1 MNRRLFRILR
11 FARRHSRGV
20 VVLGARKAVAAGLSA
35 ALVVAPA
42 VSGLFPRTAE
52 AKARPPAPQI
62 PASSSSQ
69 CTLHSAHGDVKHVI
83 YIQFDNVHFTR
94 DNPNVP
100 SDLEQMP
107 HLLNFFVNN
116 GILSSNHHT
125 PLISH
130 TADDIITSLTG
141 VYGERHGQPVSN
153 SFNYFNPASSDS
165 LGSTFTTSF
174 TYWTDLVDPVADP
187 TFSLLTPAG
196 KNAPAPW
203 VPFTRAGCNV
213 GAVSI
218 ANMELENTRADI
230 TTVFG
235 AGSPEAIEAV
245 GSSSQATKDFVGI
258 AIHCAVGDAV
268 CAAGNSK
275 PDVLPDEPGG
285 YVGFSALYGHKYV
298 APVIAPGGLTDLF
311 GNSITGFPGFGG
323 ISAAQSLAYTAAMQ
337 ENGVPITY
345 SYISDAH
352 ESHSFPFRAFGPGEA
367 GYVKQLADYDSAF
380 DKFFTRLANDGIT
393 PSNTLFILTAD
404 ENDHFAGG
412 PPLNGAC
419 DGVNTSC
426 TYTPGSIGPNTVGEI
441 LTNIQA
447 LLGQKDP
454 TLDFTKTPFDI
465 HFDMAPAFY
474 ISGQPARDSA
484 IARQFEHDAA
494 ALTAVNPRT
503 GKVDMLTRF
512 LADPVEM
519 KLLHMITGDPLRTP
533 SFVMFGDPDYFFQTF
548 VPSGSPNV
556 GVNPGFAWNHGGVAP
571 EINNTFL
578 GLAGPGVR
586 NHGVTNAV
594 WSDHTDIRPTLL
606 SLVGLQDDYQSQG
619 RVLAEDLHLWAL
631 TPGVQNSG
639 AGFEELA
646 KAYKR
651 INAPVGE
658 LGLATL
664 KISTA
669 ALAGND
675 ETYND
680 LENRLQLITA
690 FRDALAAEMLEHLT
704 EAEFQGKR
712 ISGAEEQVL
721 VVQANALVDYVN
733 RLAARVGAPIA
744 VNNTEHARIDPATDW
759 IYDKSHPHA

>member
-1 MNRRLFRILR
+1 MNRKLLKILR
-11 FARRHSRGV
+11 FARSKSRGAIV
-20 VVLGARKAVAAGLSA
+20 GIRKAVAAGVSVA
-35 ALVVAPA
+35 FALAPA
-42 VSGLFPRTAE
+42 ASGFFPGSAE
-52 AKARPPAPQI
+52 AKARPPAPQEQED
-62 PASSSSQ
+62 SDSGSG
-69 CTLHSAHGDVKHVI
+69 CTLRSARGDIQHVI

-116 GILSSNHHT
+116 GTFSTNHHT

-153 SFNYFNPASSDS
+153 SFNYFNPADPGG

-187 TFSLLTPAG
+187 TFNLLTHAG

-235 AGSPEAIEAV
+235 PGSPEAIEAANNS
-245 GSSSQATKDFVGI
+245 GQANRDFVGI
-258 AIHCAVGDAV
+258 AIHCAAGDAV
-268 CAAGNSK
+268 CAGTNGK

-285 YVGFSALYGHKYV
+285 YVGFDALYGHKYV
-298 APVIAPGGLTDLF
+298 VPVIAPSGLNDLF
-311 GNSITGFPGFGG
+311 GNPITGFPGFGG

-352 ESHSFPFRAFGPGEA
+352 DNHSGFGAFGPGQA
-367 GYVKQLADYDSAF
+367 GYVAQLKAYDDAF
-380 DKFFTRLANDGIT
+380 NKFFTRLANDGIT
-393 PSNTLFILTAD
+393 PNNTLFILTSD

-412 PPLNGAC
+412 PPLNPGC
-419 DGVNTSC
+419 DGVTVPC
-426 TYTPGSIGPNTVGEI
+426 TYTPGSVGPNTIGE
-441 LTNIQA
+441 LLSNIQS
-447 LLGQKDP
+447 LLGEEDP
-454 TLDFTKTPFDI
+454 TLNFTKTPFDI
-465 HFDMAPAFY
+465 HFDMAPVFY

-484 IARQFEHDAA
+484 VARQFERDASK
-494 ALTAVNPRT
+494 LTAVNPRT
-503 GKVDMLTRF
+503 GNTDTLTRF
-512 LADPVEM
+512 LADPVEL

-533 SFVMFGDPDYFFQTF
+533 TFVMFADPDYFFQTF
-548 VPSGSPNV
+548 GADVK
-556 GVNPGFAWNHGGVAP
+556 VNPGFAWNHGGVAP

-578 GLAGPGVR
+578 ALAGPGVK
-586 NHGVTNAV
+586 NNGITDSV

-606 SLVGLQDDYQSQG
+606 SLVGLKDDYQSQG
-619 RVLAEDLHLWAL
+619 RVLAEDLHRWAL
-631 TPGVQNSG
+631 PDGVEDSSDEF
-639 AGFEELA
+639 AELA
-646 KAYKR
+646 RAYKR

-669 ALAGND
+669 ALAGDN

-680 LENRLQLITA
+680 LENRLQFITD
-690 FRDALAAEMLEHLT
+690 FRDHLAAKMLDRLT
-704 EAEFQGKR
+704 DAEFQGKR
-712 ISGAEEQVL
+712 IRGGEARELVL
-721 VVQANALVDYVN
+721 RANALVDYVN
-733 RLAARVGAPIA
+733 WLAARQRHD
-744 VNNTEHARIDPATDW
+744 E
-759 IYDKSHPHA
+759 

>member
-1 MNRRLFRILR
+1 MNRRLSRIQR
-11 FARRHSRGV
+11 VARREMRRIV
-20 VVLGARKAVAAGLSA
+20 PAVRKAVATGLSV

-42 VSGLFPRTAE
+42 VSGFFPGSAE
-52 AKARPPAPQI
+52 AKALPAAPQ
-62 PASSSSQ
+62 AQAGSSSQ
-69 CTLHSAHGDVKHVI
+69 CMLHSAHGDIKHVI

-107 HLLNFFVNN
+107 HLLNFFANN
-116 GILSSNHHT
+116 GTFSSNHHT

-130 TADDIITSLTG
+130 TADDILTSLTG

-153 SFNYFNPASSDS
+153 SFNYFNPADS
-165 LGSTFTTSF
+165 GGLGSTCTTSF
-174 TYWTDLVDPVADP
+174 TYWTDIVNPVSNP
-187 TFSLLTPAG
+187 TFNLLTPSGA
-196 KNAPAPW
+196 NAPAPW

-213 GAVSI
+213 GPVSI
-218 ANMELENTRADI
+218 ANMELENTRGDI

-235 AGSPEAIEAV
+235 AGSPEAIEAASNS
-245 GSSSQATKDFVGI
+245 GQANRDFVGI
-258 AIHCAVGDAV
+258 AIHCAAADAV
-268 CAAGNSK
+268 CGGVNGKA
-275 PDVLPDEPGG
+275 DVLPDEPGG
-285 YVGFSALYGHKYV
+285 YTGFNALYGHKYV
-298 APVIAPGGLTDLF
+298 VPVIAPSGLTDLF
-311 GNSITGFPGFGG
+311 GNAITGFPGFGG

-337 ENGVPITY
+337 ENGVPVTY

-352 ESHSFPFRAFGPGEA
+352 DSHSFPFRAFGPGET
-367 GYVKQLADYDSAF
+367 GYVKQLAAYDSAF
-380 DKFFTRLANDGIT
+380 DKFFTRLAKDGIT

-419 DGVNTSC
+419 DGVNTPC
-426 TYTPGSIGPNTVGEI
+426 TYTSGAIGPNTVGEI

-454 TLDFTKTPFDI
+454 ALDFTKTPFDI

-503 GKVDMLTRF
+503 GKVDTLTRF

-548 VPSGSPNV
+548 VPSGVPTV
-556 GVNPGFAWNHGGVAP
+556 GVSPSFAWNHGGVAP

-586 NHGVTNAV
+586 NNGITHSV

-606 SLVGLQDDYQSQG
+606 SLGRLQDDYQSQG

-669 ALAGND
+669 ALAGD
-675 ETYND
+675 DATYND
-680 LENRLQLITA
+680 LENKLQIITA
-690 FRDALAAEMLEHLT
+690 FRDALAAEMLEHLS

-712 ISGAEEQVL
+712 IRGFGEQAL
-721 VVQANALVDYVN
+721 VSQANARVDDVN
-733 RLAARVGAPIA
+733 RLAARQTAA
-744 VNNTEHARIDPATDW
+744 H
-759 IYDKSHPHA
+759 

>member
-1 MNRRLFRILR
+1 MNRKLLKILR
-11 FARRHSRGV
+11 FARSKPCGV
-20 VVLGARKAVAAGLSA
+20 IVGIRKAVAAGVSVA
-35 ALVVAPA
+35 FALAPA
-42 VSGLFPRTAE
+42 APGFFPGPAE
-52 AKARPPAPQI
+52 AKAHSDGPEEQ
-62 PASSSSQ
+62 ASSSSQ
-69 CTLHSAHGDVKHVI
+69 CTLRSARGDIQHVI

-116 GILSSNHHT
+116 GTFSTNHHT

-153 SFNYFNPASSDS
+153 SFNYFNPAAPR
-165 LGSTFTTSF
+165 GSTFTTSF
-174 TYWTDLVDPVADP
+174 TYWTDIVDPVADP
-187 TFSLLTPAG
+187 TFNLLTPER

-235 AGSPEAIEAV
+235 PGSPEATEAL
-245 GSSSQATKDFVGI
+245 SNPSQANADFVGI
-258 AIHCAVGDAV
+258 AIHCAAGDPV
-268 CAAGNSK
+268 CAGTNGK

-285 YVGFSALYGHKYV
+285 YAGYNALYGHKYV
-298 APVIAPGGLTDLF
+298 VPIIAPSGLNDLF

-337 ENGVPITY
+337 EHGVPITY

-352 ESHSFPFRAFGPGEA
+352 DSHAFPFRAFGPGEA
-367 GYVKQLADYDSAF
+367 GYVNQLAAYDAAF
-380 DKFFTRLANDGIT
+380 DKFFTRLANDGID
-393 PSNTLFILTAD
+393 PSNTFFIVTSD
-404 ENDHFAGG
+404 EGDHFAGG
-412 PPLNGAC
+412 PPTNPGC
-419 DGVNTSC
+419 DGVTVPC
-426 TYTPGSIGPNTVGEI
+426 TYTSGASGPNTIGEI
-441 LTNIQA
+441 LTNIKA
-447 LLGQKDP
+447 LLGQEDP
-454 TLDFTKTPFDI
+454 ALDFTKTPFDI
-465 HFDMAPAFY
+465 HFDMAPVFY

-484 IARQFEHDAA
+484 VARQFERDASK
-494 ALTAVNPRT
+494 LTAVNPRT
-503 GKVDMLTRF
+503 GNTDTLTRF
-512 LADPVEM
+512 LADPVEL

-533 SFVMFGDPDYFFQTF
+533 TFVMFADPDYFFQTF
-548 VPSGSPNV
+548 GVDVS
-556 GVNPGFAWNHGGVAP
+556 VNPGFAWNHGGVAP

-578 GLAGPGVR
+578 ALAGPGVKVS
-586 NHGVTNAV
+586 GITSSV

-619 RVLAEDLHLWAL
+619 RVLAEDLHHWAL
-631 TPGVQNSG
+631 PDGVEDSG
-639 AGFEELA
+639 DEFAELA
-646 KAYKR
+646 RAYKR

-664 KISTA
+664 KVSTV
-669 ALAGND
+669 ALAGDD

-680 LENRLQLITA
+680 LENRLQFITD
-690 FRDALAAEMLEHLT
+690 FRDNLAAKMLDRLT
-704 EAEFQGKR
+704 DAEFQGR
-712 ISGAEEQVL
+712 HISRGEERELVL
-721 VVQANALVDYVN
+721 RANALVDYVN
-733 RLAARVGAPIA
+733 WLAARQSAA
-744 VNNTEHARIDPATDW
+744 Q
-759 IYDKSHPHA
+759 